1 MFRSFGQDTS
11 NIELI
16 EEKTYTLYYDDNEV
30 KFRIGQ
36 TKAKKFLV
44 IQALYIEFI
53 DNIILDFFQSKL
65 LLKNL
70 KDKSKEFNSAE
81 TMDDCYNIIIK
92 SFEEKKVQV
101 KDIVTSK
108 YLKLTFNFEVKP
120 LEISLLYKNI
130 DNSVI
135 YQIFNINEE
144 DLKKKEIE
152 IINNENPEENDA
164 DDDNQNEKEN
174 NEVSDEI
181 NQNNENEDE
190 KQNNEIILNAE
201 NHEGDQDVNVEE
213 VEKEDNGEIY
223 EENNQAEDI
232 NNNNENMENQEE
244 NKENIEEIVLK
255 KEEIVVNEEIV
266 ENEKNEENNENDT
279 EKEKNNEENTQ
290 EVIQEINEEENE
302 KINII
307 EKIDN
312 EKNDENNSNEEIKV
326 EKDNK
331 SNEGETENNNNNDNN
346 IVIKEIV
353 KEINDDNENKEEVKK
368 IDLEEQN
375 KNIENTENNYIKT
388 TEIIIESKK
397 IEDENIDNNNM
408 ENNDNNDIKKTEIIT
423 ESKNTEDENIDNNNI
438 ENIQNNSENDTKE
451 EKKQNNES
459 EEENK
464 KININLNSNNIDET
478 NHEIIQEKINNN
490 DEKIKDLEQEYN
502 NKINEL
508 LTKIKSLEKENN
520 CLKEENIT
528 LKEENSNLKNSNNT
542 LLKEKEISKDEL
554 DSLNKKNI
562 LIKKESDLIITE
574 KNAIKEENDKLK
586 QEKESIQKEN
596 DLLKKE
602 NENLKKDNN
611 IYKEKLS
618 KANLTEEKLK
628 KSNQE
633 NNNLKVELQKLKNEV
648 KKFNEENNKNKKN
661 VDIGNVDNI
670 PKKTQTYNEL
680 KSNDSSEEQKKR
692 NSIEVVNKENKKN
705 EININSTKNNIINN
719 NKTATFQ
726 SKSPIN
732 LKVSKT
738 LTNSS
743 YIEYTMDNAFDAFT
757 TLSGNV
763 LLVYATK
770 FKSIECFDIVKQ
782 KFIKTL
788 LNAHTSLILII
799 KYYCPKFM
807 KKEII
812 LSSSNA
818 PDYCIKIWDINNW
831 TCILNFNKIYDKG
844 NMLAVCLQFDEF
856 QKESYIFTSND
867 FGPIKIWGFNGKFI
881 KNINKSENNETYFL
895 DTYYDD
901 LLLKYF
907 LICGEMKCCKS
918 YELNTHQLFRTYLD
932 NTSCAEHTSAFINK
946 NGNTVELV
954 ECEFYGYIRIWNF
967 RSGDLIKKIEVCK
980 RIPLVSMCLWNKN
993 YLLASCVD
1001 YTIKLID
1008 FKNYAFIKSFNGHN
1022 NEVSTIK
1029 KIMHPTYGECLISQ
1043 GLANEQIKMWINS

>member
-16 EEKTYTLYYDDNEV
+16 EEKTYTLYDDDNEV

-36 TKAKKFLV
+36 TKTKKFLV

-53 DNIILDFFQSKL
+53 DKIILDFFQSKL

-70 KDKSKEFNSAE
+70 KDKSEEFGSAE

-92 SFEEKKVQV
+92 SFEEKKVEV
-101 KDIVTSK
+101 KDVVTSK
-108 YLKLTFNFEVKP
+108 YLKLTFNFELKP

-201 NHEGDQDVNVEE
+201 NHEEDQDVNVEE

-312 EKNDENNSNEEIKV
+312 EKNDENNSNEEIKE

-375 KNIENTENNYIKT
+375 KNTENNYIQT

-397 IEDENIDNNNM
+397 
-408 ENNDNNDIKKTEIIT
+408 
-423 ESKNTEDENIDNNNI
+423 TEDENIDNNNI
-438 ENIQNNSENDTKE
+438 ENNDDNDIKKTEIIIESKNTEDEKIDNNNIKNTQNSNENDTKE
-451 EKKQNNES
+451 ERKQNNES

-464 KININLNSNNIDET
+464 KININLNSNNIDEN
-478 NHEIIQEKINNN
+478 NHEIIQDKINNN

-508 LTKIKSLEKENN
+508 LTKIKSLEEENN

-528 LKEENSNLKNSNNT
+528 LKEENSNLKNNNNT
-542 LLKEKEISKDEL
+542 LLKEKETTKDEL

-633 NNNLKVELQKLKNEV
+633 NNNLKVELQKLKNEI
-648 KKFNEENNKNKKN
+648 KRFNEENNKNKKN

-680 KSNDSSEEQKKR
+680 KSNDSFEEQKKR

-705 EININSTKNNIINN
+705 EIDMSNTKNNIINN
-719 NKTATFQ
+719 NKTAAFQ

-818 PDYCIKIWDINNW
+818 PDYCVKIWDIKNW

>member
-92 SFEEKKVQV
+92 SFEEKKVEV
-101 KDIVTSK
+101 KDVVTSK

-661 VDIGNVDNI
+661 VDIENVDNI

-680 KSNDSSEEQKKR
+680 KSNDSFEEQKKR

-705 EININSTKNNIINN
+705 EINMSNTKNNIINN
-719 NKTATFQ
+719 NKTASFQ

-743 YIEYTMDNAFDAFT
+743 YIEYTLDNAFDAFT

-818 PDYCIKIWDINNW
+818 PDYCVKIWDIKNW

>member
-36 TKAKKFLV
+36 TKTKKFLV

-53 DNIILDFFQSKL
+53 DKIILDFFQSKL

-70 KDKSKEFNSAE
+70 KDKSEEFGSAE

-92 SFEEKKVQV
+92 SFEEKKVEV
-101 KDIVTSK
+101 KDVVTSK
-108 YLKLTFNFEVKP
+108 YLKLTFNFELKP

-201 NHEGDQDVNVEE
+201 NHEEEQDVNVEE

-232 NNNNENMENQEE
+232 NNNNENIENQE
-244 NKENIEEIVLK
+244 ENIEEIVLK

-266 ENEKNEENNENDT
+266 ENEKNEENNENDA

-312 EKNDENNSNEEIKV
+312 EKNDENNSNEEIKE

-331 SNEGETENNNNNDNN
+331 SNEGETENNNNNN

-375 KNIENTENNYIKT
+375 KNTENNYIQT

-397 IEDENIDNNNM
+397 IEDENIDNNIM
-408 ENNDNNDIKKTEIIT
+408 ENNDNNDIKKTEIII
-423 ESKNTEDENIDNNNI
+423 ESKNTEDENKDNNIKNT
-438 ENIQNNSENDTKE
+438 QNSSENDTKE

-478 NHEIIQEKINNN
+478 NHEIIQEKIDNN

-508 LTKIKSLEKENN
+508 LTKIKSLEEENN

-528 LKEENSNLKNSNNT
+528 LKEENSNLKNNNNT
-542 LLKEKEISKDEL
+542 LLKEKETTKDEL

-648 KKFNEENNKNKKN
+648 KKLNEENNKNKKN

-670 PKKTQTYNEL
+670 PKKTQTYKEL
-680 KSNDSSEEQKKR
+680 KSNDSFEEQKKR

-705 EININSTKNNIINN
+705 EIDMSNTKNNIINN
-719 NKTATFQ
+719 NKTAAFQ

-818 PDYCIKIWDINNW
+818 PDYCVKIWDIKNW

-932 NTSCAEHTSAFINK
+932 NTSCAEHTSAFIKK

>member
-36 TKAKKFLV
+36 TKTKKFLV

-53 DNIILDFFQSKL
+53 DKIILYFFQSKL

-92 SFEEKKVQV
+92 SFEEKKVEV
-101 KDIVTSK
+101 KDVVTSK
-108 YLKLTFNFEVKP
+108 YLKLTFNFELKP

-152 IINNENPEENDA
+152 IKNNENPEENDA

-201 NHEGDQDVNVEE
+201 NHEEDQDVNVEE

-279 EKEKNNEENTQ
+279 EKEKNNEENIQ

-312 EKNDENNSNEEIKV
+312 EKIDENNSNEEIKE

-353 KEINDDNENKEEVKK
+353 KEINDDNENKEEIKK

-375 KNIENTENNYIKT
+375 KNTENNYIQT
-388 TEIIIESKK
+388 TEIII
-397 IEDENIDNNNM
+397 
-408 ENNDNNDIKKTEIIT
+408 

-438 ENIQNNSENDTKE
+438 KNTQNSSENDTKE

-478 NHEIIQEKINNN
+478 NHEIIQEKIDNN

-508 LTKIKSLEKENN
+508 LTKIKSLEEENN

-528 LKEENSNLKNSNNT
+528 LKEENSNLKNNNNT
-542 LLKEKEISKDEL
+542 LLKEKETTKDEL

-648 KKFNEENNKNKKN
+648 KKFNEENNKNQKN

-680 KSNDSSEEQKKR
+680 KSNDSFEEQKKR

-705 EININSTKNNIINN
+705 EIDMSNTKNNIINN
-719 NKTATFQ
+719 NKTAAFQ

-818 PDYCIKIWDINNW
+818 PDYCVKIWDIKNW

-907 LICGEMKCCKS
+907 LICGDMKCCKS

-932 NTSCAEHTSAFINK
+932 NISCAEHTSAFINK

-1001 YTIKLID
+1001 YTNKLID